1 MHGIKLFRLM
11 LRDLKHLHSQDAET
25 VFLKLLDD
33 VADRVLGDRVR
44 FDNSKSTLQSLH
56 SWVVC
61 PRSLVL
67 GRWSLV
73 VGPWSIAVPSSL
85 SAYAFAA
92 TPIAATTVSPISAGD
107 LATRMPAAS
116 IALIFSAAV
125 PFPPEMIAPAWPMR
139 RPEGAV

>member
-73 VGPWSIAVPSSL
+73 VGPWSLVLGLLL
-85 SAYAFAA
+85 SRLRFPL
-92 TPIAATTVSPISAGD
+92 TLSPPHP
-107 LATRMPAAS
+107 L
-116 IALIFSAAV
+116 LL
-125 PFPPEMIAPAWPMR
+125 R
-139 RPEGAV
+139 RFRRFRRVIWRRGCRPLPLL